1 MRSAGRC
8 WSVLVA
14 LVAAVV
20 LAPAAPAPAA
30 GAPAVRWGPL
40 ATLLGERAPL
50 RPLGRLT
57 THIGTTTYSSNTT
70 WTLANSPYVLDGTV
84 TVASGATLTIE
95 PGVVVKLNGT
105 ARSLIVNGTLS
116 AVGTAGSHIV
126 FTSYQD
132 DTAGG
137 DTNGDGTATAGAP
150 GQWSDL
156 RFNANTAS
164 LLKYTARRLGSGLA
178 FGQRRCTLKTR
189 GAAPALMIALLGSA
203 GGAAL
208 YAEAA

>member
-1 MRSAGRC
+1 MRSARRC
-8 WSVLVA
+8 WCVLVA

-20 LAPAAPAPAA
+20 VLAPAPPAPAA
-30 GAPAVRWGPL
+30 GLRAVAWSPL
-40 ATLLGERAPL
+40 TALLGERAEL
-50 RPLGRLT
+50 RPLALQT
-57 THIGTTTYSSNTT
+57 THVGATTYSSNTT

-84 TVASGATLTIE
+84 TVAAGATLTIE

-126 FTSYQD
+126 VTSYQD

-137 DTNGDGTATAGAP
+137 DTNGDGAATAGAP

-164 LLKYTARRLGSGLA
+164 LLKYAEVRFGGWGSGWTYAQLKTARR
-178 FGQRRCTLKTR
+178 RRLHR
-189 GAAPALMIALLGSA
+189 
-203 GGAAL
+203 
-208 YAEAA
+208 